1 MPNELSVARKTR
13 GGGTRRNPVDA
24 LEIPEQ
30 RSTRGVD
37 IDAIASGEKYDQH
50 INSDVDLEEGALGSE
65 GRADRREISLFF
77 ILFA

>member
-1 MPNELSVARKTR
+1 VAEL
-13 GGGTRRNPVDA
+13 
-24 LEIPEQ
+24 E
-30 RSTRGVD
+30 
-37 IDAIASGEKYDQH
+37 EKYDQH